1 MKWNRFM
8 RTELSREP
16 NSEKKLHLKTE
27 ENVILT
33 LNLRWKMCK
42 SFTEMNKKSIKN
54 NDENM
59 RTNSVNDHI
68 KHQKEM

>member
-1 MKWNRFM
+1 
-8 RTELSREP
+8 
-16 NSEKKLHLKTE
+16 
-27 ENVILT
+27 
-33 LNLRWKMCK
+33 MCK

-68 KHQKEM
+68 KHQKEMQQINRK